1 MDDPTP
7 VSRRRLLATG
17 ALAGTAGVAGCSGI
31 GDIGGGGNGG
41 DGGGGGVPGEDDD
54 GLAGIGDSGPD
65 PAAWRTAYFDNANT
79 SYHRTAELPRDGVT
93 EQWRIETGLN
103 GTPTSPI
110 AADGTVYLGG
120 DDRPIMFVDIE
131 TGEVEWSGPSD
142 EVGITTSDPVV
153 TDEVL
158 HYTDG
163 TRLYTF
169 DLGGAMLERVD
180 VDPGPLGAGSMTV
193 SDGIGYVARED
204 GFKKIGIIGYDL
216 DEKEPVF
223 MYEEDQASGPPAVDD
238 GQLLVR
244 DRGAQKGVTAVS
256 METGERAWVTE
267 FDGDLYQT
275 VVVGDELAYI
285 AGNKEEPGFGNFV
298 GGFVNAY
305 DTATGDRKWQVEGP
319 GGLTR
324 SNVVF
329 AEGIVYAGFEYED
342 GSPNVVSLDAETGE
356 VVWEEPVG
364 NQPYNLAMAGETLVI
379 GDAFETAVY
388 ALDATT
394 GEKLWSFDTEDFIR
408 SPITVVDGTVL
419 LGDNDG
425 TYYAIGGT

>member
-1 MDDPTP
+1 
-7 VSRRRLLATG
+7 
-17 ALAGTAGVAGCSGI
+17 
-31 GDIGGGGNGG
+31 
-41 DGGGGGVPGEDDD
+41 
-54 GLAGIGDSGPD
+54 
-65 PAAWRTAYFDNANT
+65 
-79 SYHRTAELPRDGVT
+79 
-93 EQWRIETGLN
+93 
-103 GTPTSPI
+103 
-110 AADGTVYLGG
+110 
-120 DDRPIMFVDIE
+120 MFVDIE

-142 EVGITTSDPVV
+142 KVVDITTSDPVV
-153 TDEVL
+153 TDELL

-163 TRLYTF
+163 TLLYTF

-193 SDGIGYVARED
+193 IDGIGYVARRD
-204 GFKKIGIIGYDL
+204 AANKIGIIGYDL

-223 MYEEDQASGPPAVDD
+223 TYEEDQASGPPAVDD

-267 FDGDLYQT
+267 FEGDLYQT

-285 AGNKEEPGFGNFV
+285 AGNKEEAGFGEFV

-342 GSPNVVSLDAETGE
+342 GGPNVVALDAETGE

-364 NQPYNLAMAGETLVI
+364 DQPYHLAMAGETLVI
-379 GDAFETAVY
+379 GDKLDAAVY

-394 GEKLWSFDTEDFIR
+394 GEKLWSFDTEEGIGI
-408 SPITVVDGTVL
+408 PITVVDGTVL
-419 LGDNDG
+419 LGDNGG

>member
-1 MDDPTP
+1 MDKRTP
-7 VSRRRLLATG
+7 VSRRRLLAAG

-41 DGGGGGVPGEDDD
+41 GDVPGEDDD

-79 SYHRTAELPRDGVT
+79 SYHPTAELPREGVS
-93 EQWRIETGLN
+93 EQWRIETGEN

-120 DDRPIMFVDIE
+120 SSDRPIMFVDIE

-142 EVGITTSDPVV
+142 ETAVSSTRYDPVV
-153 TDEVL
+153 TDELL
-158 HYTDG
+158 HYIDG
-163 TRLYTF
+163 NRLYTF

-180 VDPGPLGAGSMTV
+180 VDPSPLGAGSMTV
-193 SDGIGYVARED
+193 IDGIGYVARED
-204 GFKKIGIIGYDL
+204 ATNKIGIIGYNL

-223 MYEEDQASGPPAVDD
+223 TYEEDQASGPPAVDD

-267 FDGDLYQT
+267 FEGTLFQT
-275 VVVGDELAYI
+275 VVVGDGLAYI
-285 AGNKEEPGFGNFV
+285 AGKKEEPGFGNFV
-298 GGFVNAY
+298 GAFVNAY

-319 GGLTR
+319 GGLTQ

-329 AEGIVYAGFEYED
+329 ADGIVYAGFEYED
-342 GSPNVVSLDAETGE
+342 GSPNVVALDAETGD

-379 GDAFETAVY
+379 GDELDAAVY

-419 LGDNDG
+419 VGDNDG

>member
-7 VSRRRLLATG
+7 VSRRRLLAAG

-41 DGGGGGVPGEDDD
+41 SDVPGEDDD

-65 PAAWRTAYFDNANT
+65 PTAWRTAYFDNANT
-79 SYHRTAELPRDGVT
+79 SYHPTAELPRDGVT
-93 EQWRIETGLN
+93 EQWRIDTGLN

-120 DDRPIMFVDIE
+120 NDRPIMFVDIE

-142 EVGITTSDPVV
+142 EVDITSSDPVV
-153 TDEVL
+153 TDELL
-158 HYTDG
+158 HYIDG
-163 TRLYTF
+163 NRLYTF

-180 VDPGPLGAGSMTV
+180 VDPSPLGAGSMTV
-193 SDGIGYVARED
+193 IDGIGYVARRD
-204 GFKKIGIIGYDL
+204 ADNKIGIIGYDL

-223 MYEEDQASGPPAVDD
+223 TYEADQASGPPAVDD

-267 FDGDLYQT
+267 FEGKLFQT
-275 VVVGDELAYI
+275 VVVGDDLAYI
-285 AGNKEEPGFGNFV
+285 AGNKNPGGFGNFV

-305 DTATGDRKWQVEGP
+305 DTATGDRKWEFKGP
-319 GGLTR
+319 GGGTL

-342 GSPNVVSLDAETGE
+342 GSPNVFALDAETGE
-356 VVWEEPVG
+356 AVWEEPVG

-394 GEKLWSFDTEDFIR
+394 GEKLWSFDTKEVIR
-408 SPITVVDGTVL
+408 SPITVVNGTVL
-419 LGDNDG
+419 VGDNGG
-425 TYYAIGGT
+425 TYYAISGT

>member
-1 MDDPTP
+1 MDKCTP
-7 VSRRRLLATG
+7 VSRRQLLAAS
-17 ALAGTAGVAGCSGI
+17 ALVGTAGVAGCSGI
-31 GDIGGGGNGG
+31 GGGN
-41 DGGGGGVPGEDDD
+41 GGGGVPGGDDD
-54 GLAGIGDSGPD
+54 GLAGVGDSGPD
-65 PAAWRTAYFDNANT
+65 PTAWRTAYFDNANT
-79 SYHRTAELPRDGVT
+79 SYHPTTELPRDGVT
-93 EQWRIETGLN
+93 EQWRIETGEN

-120 DDRPIMFVDIE
+120 SSDRPIMFVDIE

-142 EVGITTSDPVV
+142 ETAVSTTSSDPVV

-163 TRLYTF
+163 NRLYTF
-169 DLGGAMLERVD
+169 DLGGAMLDRVD
-180 VDPGPLGAGSMTV
+180 VDPPPFEVGSMTV

-204 GFKKIGIIGYDL
+204 AVNKIGIIGYDL

-223 MYEEDQASGPPAVDD
+223 TYEADQASGPPAVDD

-285 AGNKEEPGFGNFV
+285 AGKKEEAGFGEFV

-305 DTATGDRKWQVEGP
+305 DTATGDRKWEVEGP
-319 GGLTR
+319 GGLTQ

-329 AEGIVYAGFEYED
+329 AEGIVYAGFEYEE
-342 GSPNVVSLDAETGE
+342 GSPNVVALDAATGE

-364 NQPYNLAMAGETLVI
+364 DQPYNLAMAGETLVI
-379 GDAFETAVY
+379 GDAFDAAVY

-394 GEKLWSFDTEDFIR
+394 GETLWSFDTENKVR

-419 LGDNDG
+419 LGDNG
-425 TYYAIGGT
+425 GIYYAIGGP

>member
-1 MDDPTP
+1 
-7 VSRRRLLATG
+7 
-17 ALAGTAGVAGCSGI
+17 
-31 GDIGGGGNGG
+31 
-41 DGGGGGVPGEDDD
+41 
-54 GLAGIGDSGPD
+54 
-65 PAAWRTAYFDNANT
+65 
-79 SYHRTAELPRDGVT
+79 
-93 EQWRIETGLN
+93 
-103 GTPTSPI
+103 
-110 AADGTVYLGG
+110 
-120 DDRPIMFVDIE
+120 MFVDIE

-142 EVGITTSDPVV
+142 ETAVSSTRYDPVV

-158 HYTDG
+158 HYIDG
-163 TRLYTF
+163 NRLYTF
-169 DLGGAMLERVD
+169 DLGGALLERVD
-180 VDPGPLGAGSMTV
+180 VDPPPLGTGSMTV
-193 SDGIGYVARED
+193 SNGTGYVARRD
-204 GFKKIGIIGYDL
+204 ATNKIGIIGYDL

-223 MYEEDQASGPPAVDD
+223 TYEADQASGPPAVND

-256 METGERAWVTE
+256 METGERVWVTE

-275 VVVGDELAYI
+275 VVVGDDLAYI
-285 AGNKEEPGFGNFV
+285 AGKKEEAGFGNFV

-305 DTATGDRKWQVEGP
+305 DTATGDRKWEVEGP

-342 GSPNVVSLDAETGE
+342 GSPNVGALDAATGE

-364 NQPYNLAMAGETLVI
+364 TRPYNLAMAGETLVI
-379 GDAFETAVY
+379 GDETDAAVY

-394 GEKLWSFDTEDFIR
+394 GETLWSFDTENKVR

-419 LGDNDG
+419 LGDNG
-425 TYYAIGGT
+425 GIYYAISGT

>member
-7 VSRRRLLATG
+7 VSRRRLLAAG

-31 GDIGGGGNGG
+31 GDIGGDGN
-41 DGGGGGVPGEDDD
+41 GGGVPGEDDD

-79 SYHRTAELPRDGVT
+79 SYHPTAELPRDSVT
-93 EQWRIETGLN
+93 EQWRIDTDEN

-120 DDRPIMFVDIE
+120 SSDRPIMFVDIE

-142 EVGITTSDPVV
+142 EMSSTRSDPVV
-153 TDEVL
+153 TDELL
-158 HYTDG
+158 HYTDNVY
-163 TRLYTF
+163 LYTF
-169 DLGGAMLERVD
+169 DLTGAMLERVD
-180 VDPGPLGAGSMTV
+180 VDPAPLGTGSMTV
-193 SDGIGYVARED
+193 TDGIGYVARED
-204 GFKKIGIIGYDL
+204 ATNKIGIIGYDL

-223 MYEEDQASGPPAVDD
+223 TYEEDQASGPPAVDD

-267 FDGDLYQT
+267 FEGSLSHT
-275 VVVGDELAYI
+275 IVVGDELAYI
-285 AGNKEEPGFGNFV
+285 AGNKNPGGFGNFV

-305 DTATGDRKWQVEGP
+305 DTATGDRKWEVKGP
-319 GGLTR
+319 GGGTQ

-342 GSPNVVSLDAETGE
+342 GSPNVFALDAETGE
-356 VVWEEPVG
+356 AVWKEPVG
-364 NQPYNLAMAGETLVI
+364 DQPYNLAMAGETLVI
-379 GDAFETAVY
+379 GDQYDAIVY

-394 GEKLWSFDTEDFIR
+394 GEKLWSFDTEEGIR
-408 SPITVVDGTVL
+408 KPITVVDGTILV
-419 LGDNDG
+419 GDNGG